1 MAYRISSLV
10 LAGLV
15 SVGCSETSGGGS
27 GGGGAGGG
35 GGAPS
40 CDASAVDGIQVTA
53 NDAYAFPS
61 YAIDGCRLAYVAA
74 SGDLLVRDLSTGR
87 DERVVDASE
96 SPRRP
101 SMQGGTLAWEA
112 TEKSASAVRVR
123 LGSGAPRTLTG
134 SFDHAGEPRAA
145 SDAVVFTAWLGP
157 DDLGDCD
164 VMLYDVTAGSLSAV
178 GTGPAQQR
186 FADVSTTHVA
196 YTDFSEDPDGTFNDD
211 GHDLADIVLYDRT
224 TKTQTAQ
231 KRPGKQAFPMLGASG
246 KLTFLD
252 WNAIHPEPKF
262 SAYQVFVGDL
272 GGQASDVLL
281 ADVEN
286 LSEFIRPTASGA
298 LVDWVNQK
306 VTSSPALW
314 RRPADLSQQATEVA
328 SIPNVAFVGPASS
341 PTITVV
347 ATVDAHGTVALR
359 GFAR

>member
-1 MAYRISSLV
+1 MAYRILGWG
-10 LAGLV
+10 LACLA
-15 SVGCSETSGGGS
+15 SVGCTGTGGGGS
-27 GGGGAGGG
+27 GGGGGG
-35 GGAPS
+35 GGAPA
-40 CDASAVDGIQVTA
+40 CDASAVDGIRVTA

-61 YAIDGCRLAYVAA
+61 YAIDACRLAYIDA
-74 SGDLLVRDLSTGR
+74 SGDLVVRDLSTGR
-87 DERVVDASE
+87 DERVVGASE
-96 SPRRP
+96 APRRP
-101 SMQGGTLAWEA
+101 SLQGDTLAWEA
-112 TEKSASAVRVR
+112 TEHGASAVRVR
-123 LGSGAPRTLTG
+123 VGSGAPRTITG
-134 SFDHAGEPRAA
+134 PFDHAGEPRAA
-145 SDAVVFTAWLGP
+145 ADAVVFTAWLGP

-164 VMLYDVTAGSLSAV
+164 VMLYDVATSSVSAV

-186 FADVSTTHVA
+186 FADVSTSHVA
-196 YTDFSEDPDGTFNDD
+196 YTDFSEDPDGRFDND
-211 GHDLADIVLYDRT
+211 GMDLADIVVFDRM
-224 TKTQTAQ
+224 TKTKEVR

-286 LSEFIRPTASGA
+286 LTQFIRPTASGA

-306 VTSSPALW
+306 TVGVPALW
-314 RRPADLSQQATEVA
+314 RRPADLSTKAAEVA
-328 SIPNVAFVGPASS
+328 SLPNVAFVGPASS

-347 ATVDAHGTVALR
+347 TTIDPHGTLALR